1 MKRHAWSV
9 LVLALALSAACAA
22 ETPAHEPTP
31 EGVIAT
37 IERPLVLA
45 DDVVVPSDDA
55 RLLEVRF
62 EDDGRLRFVYAGAPE
77 RPIGIGAVIVGNE
90 GRGYMGR
97 VLEVEAAGDDRLVRF
112 EPVGL
117 DEVIE
122 DGAFR
127 VQLEPDAAEI
137 LVEGD
142 VGGLVS
148 PLGGRFDLVPR
159 EILDGAGFCE
169 GLGGASLR
177 VSHELETSS
186 IGTDF
191 VFEREGLLGVR
202 KAGVTA
208 TGGVILTVVLE
219 TEGDLDAR
227 CAVDVLEALNA
238 RGVRIGARVWE
249 KRFRVGP
256 LPLSVSLRIT
266 PTFTAN
272 ALVKVEPSRVTTTV
286 VASADLTLG
295 VLYERGRGVRATSAL
310 ERDASVDVQL
320 SEGGHAEAE
329 LRAHAGVFFAL
340 DVNFLQLPRAGAE
353 LEARASFR
361 TDDLACT
368 YEWEASVS
376 GRAHLRG
383 ELGVD
388 LGFFSRT
395 FATLNEERS
404 FTAQRRG
411 EGAVALPWCDDAPT
425 DPVDPAD
432 PTTADERCA
441 AFADCDSCNASAG
454 CGFCE
459 ATGVCMSDRRRAEC
473 GESWQDSRASC
484 IDCGALAGCDSCN
497 RNGFCGWC
505 ASSGSCLNAADGR
518 PAACEPIDW
527 STNVASCG

>member
-1 MKRHAWSV
+1 MTRLPRSCLLAT
-9 LVLALALSAACAA
+9 LALAACAA
-22 ETPAHEPTP
+22 EAPAHEPTP

-37 IERPLVLA
+37 VERPLTLA

-55 RLLEVRF
+55 RLLDVSF
-62 EDDGRLRFVYAGAPE
+62 EDDGRLRFVYAGAPQL
-77 RPIGIGAVIVGNE
+77 PFSVGSVIVGNE

-97 VLEVEAAGDDRLVRF
+97 VVDVEHVGDDRLVSI

-117 DEVIE
+117 DEVVV

-137 LVEGD
+137 VVEGD
-142 VGGLVS
+142 VGGLAS

-177 VSHELETSS
+177 VSHALETSS

-208 TGGVILTVVLE
+208 TGGVTLTVVLE
-219 TEGDLDAR
+219 TEGELDAR

-238 RGVRIGARVWE
+238 RGIRIGARVWE

-272 ALVKVEPSRVTTTV
+272 ALVKVEPSRVTTTF
-286 VASADLTLG
+286 VATADVALG
-295 VLYERGRGVRATSAL
+295 VVYERGRGVRVTSAL

-329 LRAHAGVFFAL
+329 ASAHAGIYFAL

-353 LEARASFR
+353 LDARASFR
-361 TDDLACT
+361 TDDLVCT
-368 YEWEASVS
+368 YEWEASVA

-395 FATLNEERS
+395 FSTLNEERS
-404 FTAQRRG
+404 FSVQRRG
-411 EGAVALPWCDDAPT
+411 EGAVALPWCDDVPA

-441 AFADCDSCNASAG
+441 AFADCDSCNGSAG

-459 ATGVCMSDRRRAEC
+459 ATGVCMSDRRQAEC

-484 IDCGALAGCDSCN
+484 IDCGALLDCNGCN

-505 ASSGSCLNAADGR
+505 ASSGACLNAADGR
-518 PAACEPIDW
+518 PDSCEPIDW
-527 STNVASCG
+527 STNAASCG